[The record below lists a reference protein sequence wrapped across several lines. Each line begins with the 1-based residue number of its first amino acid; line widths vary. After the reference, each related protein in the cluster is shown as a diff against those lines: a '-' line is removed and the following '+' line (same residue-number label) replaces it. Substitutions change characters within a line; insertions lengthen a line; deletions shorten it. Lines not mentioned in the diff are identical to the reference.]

1 MIYRIRV
8 REDAPGCYFD
18 WRGWWFLHPMD
29 GLTDRM
35 LDAALYNFG
44 ACEIVLAGSGDH
56 VHKTGIINGHFYFD
70 YNPVVAYMAMPELE
84 LPKEGADV

>member
-35 LDAALYNFG
+35 LDAALYTDTVQF
-44 ACEIVLAGSGDH
+44 L
-56 VHKTGIINGHFYFD
+56 
-70 YNPVVAYMAMPELE
+70 NPQTLT
-84 LPKEGADV
+84 K

>member
-8 REDAPGCYFD
+8 REDAPGCYFN

-35 LDAALYNFG
+35 LDAALYTDTDIEYN
-44 ACEIVLAGSGDH
+44 LYLKD
-56 VHKTGIINGHFYFD
+56 GIDNGLFEAI
-70 YNPVVAYMAMPELE
+70 PV
-84 LPKEGADV
+84 

>member
-1 MIYRIRV
+1 MNK
-8 REDAPGCYFD
+8 
-18 WRGWWFLHPMD
+18 GWTFVD
-29 GLTDRM
+29 GVENMPLGKYIVAMADENGKV
-35 LDAALYNFG
+35 DFG

-84 LPKEGADV
+84 LSKEGADV

>member
-35 LDAALYNFG
+35 LDAAFYTDTDIEYNLY
-44 ACEIVLAGSGDH
+44 LKD
-56 VHKTGIINGHFYFD
+56 GIDNGLFEAI
-70 YNPVVAYMAMPELE
+70 PV
-84 LPKEGADV
+84 

>member
-35 LDAALYNFG
+35 LDAALYTDTDIEYN
-44 ACEIVLAGSGDH
+44 LYLKD
-56 VHKTGIINGHFYFD
+56 GIDNGHFYFD